1 MRATAVHF
9 ATRVEAAKVAA
20 AATLRMER
28 TKRDLA
34 MVLSGQLP
42 LRDRL
47 GAKPPPALTLA
58 SQSASRSATPSLP
71 HRRCQAAAAKPLPE
85 RACCTLP
92 YALSAQRTKLSPRL
106 PLPVTAAS
114 YRCPALACVLQVPSS
129 RIRARSQPS
138 TRLYLSGEL
147 LAMAR
152 CASCASPLRIP
163 PASTRLHSVHV
174 ATLCYALPFHSPLL
188 PSSSSASLHNH
199 LLSSHPSPPPFTS
212 FVRSLLPSLPP
223 SPITSAPQIEK
234 IEFRGHVTRFMGVE
248 GQPESSPGGEIDEL
262 FDSLDKASMQA
273 HAHY

>member
-1 MRATAVHF
+1 
-9 ATRVEAAKVAA
+9 
-20 AATLRMER
+20 
-28 TKRDLA
+28 
-34 MVLSGQLP
+34 
-42 LRDRL
+42 
-47 GAKPPPALTLA
+47 
-58 SQSASRSATPSLP
+58 
-71 HRRCQAAAAKPLPE
+71 
-85 RACCTLP
+85 
-92 YALSAQRTKLSPRL
+92 
-106 PLPVTAAS
+106 
-114 YRCPALACVLQVPSS
+114 
-129 RIRARSQPS
+129 
-138 TRLYLSGEL
+138 
-147 LAMAR
+147 MAR

-212 FVRSLLPSLPP
+212 FVRSLLPPLPP